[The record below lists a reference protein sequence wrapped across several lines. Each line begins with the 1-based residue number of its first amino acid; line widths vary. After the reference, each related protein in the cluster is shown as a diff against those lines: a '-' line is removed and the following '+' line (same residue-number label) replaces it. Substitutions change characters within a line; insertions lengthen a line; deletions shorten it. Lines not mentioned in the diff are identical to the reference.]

1 MCAKRKKHVNGIV
14 YSTNPDFIY
23 DDNTKEE
30 PDTLPPVQQDLRITL
45 DKKQR
50 GGKKVT
56 LISGFVGKTD
66 DLKALGDT
74 LKKKCSTG
82 GSVKNGEIL
91 IQGDFIER
99 IMKLLQDYGYKVK
112 RSGG

>member
-1 MCAKRKKHVNGIV
+1 MCAKKKKNVRGVV

-23 DDNTKEE
+23 DDNTVQE
-30 PDTLPPVQQDLRITL
+30 PETLPPRQQNLRITL
-45 DKKQR
+45 DRKLR

-66 DLKALGDT
+66 DLKALANM
-74 LKKKCSTG
+74 LKKKCGTG
-82 GSVKNGEIL
+82 GSVKDGVIL
-91 IQGDFIER
+91 IQGDFREPV
-99 IMKLLQDYGYKVK
+99 MKLLQENGFQVK